1 MYKKS
6 ELLRT
11 LITFNGKN
19 IDKDYEKYSEVKEDV
34 KVNKEKY
41 KEETDFYEIVKE
53 MIFDIDKED
62 KPLLYIIC
70 YSFNSSYNSLELS
83 ALLKTSVEAPKNKIE
98 KDIRYELAMSIIYN
112 IPVFANDS
120 NVEQKLVE
128 YYSQLYK
135 YGFELLDKN
144 EEMKTYKLSD
154 FLIPKFEESTIEHSQ
169 NNFPRIYSSGEMTL
183 YKSRMMER
191 LKELDNAQYLINN
204 LNLGIRELSILLKN
218 TKRNENDLQ
227 RCLTSFPILFG
238 TEYVKIL
245 DKHTFGSEFEADY
258 VLERSNG
265 LYDIVEI
272 ESSNLRL
279 YTKQGNPK
287 SELVHAEQQIMD
299 WLEWIEHNSP
309 YAREKIKNLYTPKG
323 FVVIGRSNSLSP
335 ENKEKLRRR
344 NLIFRDKIEI
354 ITYDDLLA
362 KANSLLSILVGN
374 KKIKVDK

>member
-6 ELLRT
+6 ELLHT